1 MSKQNN
7 TSHALIWRLLAILV
21 ILFYL
26 IGIVLMILG
35 RRGVGNFGNGV
46 TLWALSTVI
55 GAIALYVKRTNDNK
69 AADQKEF
76 EENERLYQQKLREEA
91 QNQEQK

>member
-1 MSKQNN
+1 MNKQKN
-7 TSHALIWRLLAILV
+7 TSRALVWRLLAVMV
-21 ILFYL
+21 IVFYL
-26 IGIVLMILG
+26 VGMILMILG

-55 GAIALYVKRTNDNK
+55 GALALYVKRTNDKK

-76 EENERLYQQKLREEA
+76 EENERLYQQKLREDA